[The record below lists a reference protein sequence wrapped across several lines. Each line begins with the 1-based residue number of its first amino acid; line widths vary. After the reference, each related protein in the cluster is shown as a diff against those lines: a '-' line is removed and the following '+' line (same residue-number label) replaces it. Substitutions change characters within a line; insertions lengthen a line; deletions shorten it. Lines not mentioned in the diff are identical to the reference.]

1 MVYFFIIY
9 GVDVIFVGYNEF
21 FGMISCVCF
30 LVLRVFSFLG
40 EILKR
45 GGNLNDEYEYIGKFV
60 LQLVFEVK
68 VDRNIVKVIIR
79 VGVNLNWKDK
89 FGKFFVF
96 GLIFLGMFC
105 F

>member
-1 MVYFFIIY
+1 M
-9 GVDVIFVGYNEF
+9 
-21 FGMISCVCF
+21 
-30 LVLRVFSFLG
+30 
-40 EILKR
+40 
-45 GGNLNDEYEYIGKFV
+45 
-60 LQLVFEVK
+60 FEVK